1 MNENSKTKKNKGR
14 GKRKTRKLEL
24 AALKAEYVENNCDAN
39 MYTDKCNDIALKKEE
54 LEIAATADLDNTL
67 YPTLADPMFSE
78 KIANKKE
85 FNDTK
90 YDGEIF
96 EDVKTHANELITQK
110 FKVLRPHQLFV
121 KNFLSFQT
129 PFNSLLLYHG
139 LGSGKTC
146 SAIGVCEESRDYLK
160 QTGLTKKNI
169 IVASPNVLDNF
180 KKQLFDETKIK
191 KVGGLWTISS
201 CIGNKFIEEIN
212 PTNISGL
219 TLEQVILQVKNLIRT
234 YYVFMGYIEFA
245 NHIKEIVGD
254 STNKQTTR
262 KRLQAEFNDRLLVID
277 EMHNIR
283 ISDEDTKNKMV
294 AEQILLLV
302 SNAERMRLL
311 LLTATPMYNSC
322 TEIVW
327 LINLMN
333 INDRRPI
340 IKIKNVFSD
349 GNLTEEGE
357 QLLTRKLRG
366 YVSYVRGENPYTF
379 PFRIFP
385 KDYMPNP
392 YVSTVSVQMNG
403 RRIKEPT
410 TLDLYSNPIGEE
422 QLHGYAAI
430 MDNLKQT
437 RVVIQTE
444 AGERVMP
451 HFSKLETLN
460 YTMLQIPLQALNIIY
475 PIKGEWK
482 KDIDLM
488 EFYEP
493 ESSSSSSSSSSS
505 DSSSSSSSSS
515 SSDSSK
521 TTVMKEIMD
530 TDEEESSSQSNTS
543 TTTTTTSSTKGGAP
557 PLALIENITGKNGLM
572 NVVSVSEGKYTY
584 LKKRAGFFSQENIG
598 KYSSKI
604 KKICEHILKATGIVL
619 VYSQYI
625 DGGLVPMALSLE
637 ELGFRHFNAPLFD
650 PPVSTTK
657 KKGTYAMIM
666 GSTNNAKDIVNQLTD
681 IKNKDGNIIK
691 VILISKTGSEGID
704 LKYIRQIHIMEPWY
718 NMNRIEQII
727 GRGVRDGSHESMP
740 FEHRNVEIYM
750 HSTSIPTVPEL
761 ELVDEYIYRIA
772 ETKAKKI
779 GQITKLIKET
789 AVDCILNQEQ
799 LNFTEENFPTKIKQI
814 LSSGDTIDDFQV
826 GDKDGTSQCDY
837 DTCIE
842 PVEHE
847 TELQFETYNV
857 KFATKVAPYITEA
870 VKSLMA
876 ERHFYTSDTLL
887 MEISR
892 MGKFSIEQILVSLS
906 NIIDEKTPIY
916 DKYKR
921 QGTLINVG
929 NYYLFQPN
937 EITNKNISM
946 FERMVPLHKKP
957 EMIGIKME
965 EADDAV
971 VASVQGESDGMD
983 AIRRIKETY
992 DAIIEYAKEKT
1003 ARGEKEWNKIC
1014 GSALHLLVKM
1024 ELIPTENI
1032 IVLLVEHLI
1041 DYTNYAEIVDILN
1054 YFTHKQDAISNATF
1068 EGKIYTYLTTN
1079 KVNTLKDV
1087 PFISLYDKKSQKIAR
1102 LNTDNNNWEI
1112 VATSDAF
1119 TIFECNEVLKKKY
1132 ETVKLNPL
1140 IGFIDYDEDGF
1151 VFKTKETKNTRNS
1164 GAKCANAGKA
1174 KTYKQMNSLIGGNA
1188 VFTPVNT
1195 KDISQSILCIMQE
1208 FLTRHYDKTRTGK
1221 WFLTREEDRIIN
1233 P

>member
-1 MNENSKTKKNKGR
+1 MDDNSKSKKNKGK
-14 GKRKTRKLEL
+14 GKRKTRKLQL
-24 AALKAEYVENNCDAN
+24 DALKTEYVENNCNAN
-39 MYTDKCNDIALKKEE
+39 MYTSDKCNDIALKKEE
-54 LEIAATADLDNTL
+54 LEVAATAELDNTL
-67 YPTLADPMFSE
+67 YPTLVDPLFSE

-85 FNDTK
+85 FNDTQ

-96 EDVKTHANELITQK
+96 ENVKKHANDLITEN
-110 FKVLRPHQLFV
+110 FKVLRPHQSFV

-180 KKQLFDETKIK
+180 KKQLFDETKLK

-201 CIGNKFIEEIN
+201 CIGNKLIDEIN
-212 PTNISGL
+212 PTNIAGM
-219 TLEQVILQVKNLIRT
+219 TEEQVILQVKNLIRT

-294 AEQILLLV
+294 AEEILLLI

-340 IKIKNVFSD
+340 IKIKNVFKD
-349 GNLTEEGE
+349 GELTKDGE
-357 QLLTRKLRG
+357 QLLVRKLRG
-366 YVSYVRGENPYTF
+366 YISYVRGENPYTF

-385 KDYMPNP
+385 KDYMSNP
-392 YVSTVSVQMNG
+392 YVSTISVQMNG
-403 RRIKEPT
+403 RRIAEPT

-437 RVVIQTE
+437 RITIQTD
-444 AGERVMP
+444 AGDRVMP

-475 PIKGEWK
+475 PTKGKWNKE
-482 KDIDLM
+482 IDLM
-488 EFYEP
+488 KFYEP
-493 ESSSSSSSSSSS
+493 DSSSSSS
-505 DSSSSSSSSS
+505 DSSSSSYSSSS
-515 SSDSSK
+515 SNSSSTSSSK
-521 TTVMKEIMD
+521 TMKEISD
-530 TDEEESSSQSNTS
+530 IDEEESSSQ
-543 TTTTTTSSTKGGAP
+543 TSSSSKGSNEELKGGVAP
-557 PLALIENITGKNGLM
+557 PSLFENMTGKNGLM

-584 LKKRAGFFSQENIG
+584 LKKHDGFFSQENIG

-604 KKICEHILKATGIVL
+604 KKICQHVLTATGIVL

-625 DGGLVPMALSLE
+625 DGGLIPMALSLE
-637 ELGFRHFNAPLFD
+637 EMGFRHFNGPLFD
-650 PPVSTTK
+650 PPISSK

-666 GSTNNAKDIVNQLTD
+666 GNTNNAKEIVNQLTD
-681 IKNKDGNIIK
+681 IKNKDGDIIK

-704 LKYIRQIHIMEPWY
+704 LKYIRQIHVMEPWY

-727 GRGVRDGSHESMP
+727 GRGVRDGSHKSLP
-740 FEHRNVEIYM
+740 FEQRNVEIYM
-750 HSTSIPTVPEL
+750 HSTTIPSAPEL

-779 GQITKLIKET
+779 GQITKIMKEN

-799 LNFTEENFPTKIKQI
+799 LNFTEDNFPKKIKQI
-814 LSSGDTIDDFQV
+814 LSSGEIIEDFQV

-837 DTCIE
+837 DKCIE
-842 PVEHE
+842 PVDHE
-847 TELQFETYNV
+847 TNLQFETYNV
-857 KFATKVAPYITEA
+857 KFAMEVAPYITDV
-870 VKSLMA
+870 VKSLLT
-876 ERHFYTSDTLL
+876 ERHFYTSETL
-887 MEISR
+887 MSEINR
-892 MGKFSIEQILVSLS
+892 MGKFSLEQILVALTK
-906 NIIDEKTPIY
+906 IIDEKVPIY

-929 NYYLFQPN
+929 DYYLFQPN
-937 EITNKNISM
+937 EITNKNITA
-946 FERMVPLHKKP
+946 FERMVPLRKKP
-957 EMIGIKME
+957 DLIGIKIDE
-965 EADDAV
+965 VSDEVIAV
-971 VASVQGESDGMD
+971 QRESDGMD
-983 AIRRIKETY
+983 AISRLKETY
-992 DAIIEYAKEKT
+992 DLIIEYAKEKT

-1024 ELIPTENI
+1024 ELMPSETI

-1041 DYTNYAEIVDILN
+1041 DYVNYTEIVDMLN
-1054 YFTHKQDAISNATF
+1054 YFTHKEDAISDTTF

-1079 KVNTLKDV
+1079 KVNILHDV
-1087 PFISLYDKKSQKIAR
+1087 PFISLYDKKAQKIAR
-1102 LNTDNNNWEI
+1102 LNVDTNKWEL
-1112 VATSDAF
+1112 VSTSDAF
-1119 TIFECNEVLKKKY
+1119 TIFECNEVLRKKY
-1132 ETVKLNPL
+1132 ESVKLNPI

-1151 VFKTKETKNTRNS
+1151 VFKTKETNNTRNS

-1174 KTYKQMNSLIGGNA
+1174 KTYKQMNAIIGGEA
-1188 VFTPVNT
+1188 VFTPANT

-1208 FLTRHYDKTRTGK
+1208 FLTRHYNKTRTGR
-1221 WFLTREEDRIIN
+1221 WFLTREEERILG
-1233 P
+1233 

>member
-1 MNENSKTKKNKGR
+1 MDKKADKS
-14 GKRKTRKLEL
+14 KRKTRKLKLEEL
-24 AALKAEYVENNCDAN
+24 KTEYVENKCDVN
-39 MYTDKCNDIALKKEE
+39 MYSDKCNTIALKKEE
-54 LEIAATADLDNTL
+54 LEVESTPELDTAL
-67 YPTLADPMFSE
+67 YPILTDPLFSE

-96 EDVKTHANELITQK
+96 ENVKKHANDLITEN
-110 FKVLRPHQLFV
+110 FKVLRPHQSFV

-180 KKQLFDETKIK
+180 KKQLFDETKLK
-191 KVGGLWTISS
+191 KVSGLWTISS
-201 CIGNKFIEEIN
+201 CIGNKLIDEIN
-212 PTNISGL
+212 PTNATGI
-219 TLEQVILQVKNLIRT
+219 TEDQIILQVKNLIRT

-254 STNKQTTR
+254 ASNKQTIR

-294 AEQILLLV
+294 AEQVLLLI

-340 IKIKNVFSD
+340 IKIRDVFKD
-349 GNLTEEGE
+349 GELTEEGRG
-357 QLLTRKLRG
+357 LLVRKLRG
-366 YVSYVRGENPYTF
+366 YISYVRGENPYTF

-385 KDYMPNP
+385 KDYLENP
-392 YVSTVSVQMNG
+392 YVSVVSVQMNG
-403 RRIKEPT
+403 RKIMENT
-410 TLDLYSNPIGEE
+410 TLDLYASPIGEE

-430 MDNLKQT
+430 MDSLKQMRIT
-437 RVVIQTE
+437 IETE
-444 AGERVMP
+444 AGDRIMP
-451 HFSKLETLN
+451 HFSKLETMN
-460 YTMLQIPLQALNIIY
+460 YTILQVPLQALNIIY
-475 PIKGEWK
+475 PTKDGWK
-482 KDIDLM
+482 KNIDLM

-493 ESSSSSSSSSSS
+493 ESSSTPSSSSSSSS
-505 DSSSSSSSSS
+505 ATTPSSSSATTPSSSSSSSS
-515 SSDSSK
+515 
-521 TTVMKEIMD
+521 TRMKEITD
-530 TDEEESSSQSNTS
+530 TDEEETSSLSSSSGGFS
-543 TTTTTTSSTKGGAP
+543 GVGGA
-557 PLALIENITGKNGLM
+557 ITENITGKNGLL
-572 NVVSVSEGKYTY
+572 NVVSVSDGKYTY
-584 LKKRAGFFSQENIG
+584 LKKRSGFFSQENIG

-604 KKICEHILKATGIVL
+604 KRICDHIMVATGIVL

-625 DGGLVPMALSLE
+625 DGGLIPMALSLE
-637 ELGFRHFNAPLFD
+637 ELGFRHFNGPLFD
-650 PPVSTTK
+650 PPISAK
-657 KKGTYAMIM
+657 KRGTYAMIM
-666 GSTNNAKDIVNQLTD
+666 GNTNNAKEIVNQLTD
-681 IKNKDGNIIK
+681 LKNKDGDVIK

-718 NMNRIEQII
+718 NINRIEQII
-727 GRGVRDGSHESMP
+727 GRGVRDGSHKNLP
-740 FEHRNVEIYM
+740 FEQRNVEIYM
-750 HSTSIPTVPEL
+750 HSTIIPSAPEL

-772 ETKAKKI
+772 EKKAKKI
-779 GQITKLIKET
+779 GQITKLMKET
-789 AVDCILNQEQ
+789 AVDCILNEEQ
-799 LNFTEENFPTKIKQI
+799 LNFTEDNFPKKIKLI
-814 LSSGDTIDDFQV
+814 LSSGATIEDFQV

-842 PVEHE
+842 PVIHE
-847 TELQFETYNV
+847 MDVQFETYNI
-857 KFATKVAPYITEA
+857 KFATEVAPYITDV
-870 VKSLMA
+870 VKSLMT
-876 ERHFYTSDTLL
+876 ERHFYKSETLIL
-887 MEISR
+887 EISR
-892 MGKFSIEQILVSLS
+892 MGRFSIEQILVALS
-906 NIIDEKTPIY
+906 KIIDENVPIY

-929 NYYLFQPN
+929 DYYLFQPN
-937 EITNKNISM
+937 EITNKHITA
-946 FERMVPLHKKP
+946 FERMVPLRKKP
-957 EMIGIKME
+957 EIIGIKMDE
-965 EADDAV
+965 VDDQSA
-971 VASVQGESDGMD
+971 AVQGETDGMD
-983 AIRRIKETY
+983 AIQRIKETY
-992 DAIIEYAKEKT
+992 DLIIEYAKEKT

-1024 ELIPTENI
+1024 ELIPTEKVV
-1032 IVLLVEHLI
+1032 VLLVEHLI
-1041 DYTNYAEIVDILN
+1041 DYTNYTEIVDILN
-1054 YFTHKQDAISNATF
+1054 YFTHKDGAISDATF

-1079 KVNTLKDV
+1079 KVNTLRDI
-1087 PFISLYDKKSQKIAR
+1087 PFISLYDKKTQKIAK
-1102 LNTDNNNWEI
+1102 LNVDINNWEI
-1112 VATSDAF
+1112 VSAADAY
-1119 TIFECNEVLKKKY
+1119 TIFECNEVLKKNY
-1132 ETVKLNPL
+1132 ESIKLNPL

-1174 KTYKQMNSLIGGNA
+1174 KTYKQMNTLIGGNA
-1188 VFTPVNT
+1188 VFTPANT

-1221 WFLTREEDRIIN
+1221 WFLTREEERILSV
-1233 P
+1233 

>member
-1 MNENSKTKKNKGR
+1 MDETKKNKDR
-14 GKRKTRKLEL
+14 KGKRKTRKLILENL
-24 AALKAEYVENNCDAN
+24 NTEYADNNCNVN
-39 MYTDKCNDIALKKEE
+39 MYSDKCNDIALKKEE
-54 LEIAATADLDNTL
+54 LEISATDELDNTL
-67 YPTLADPMFSE
+67 YPTLVDPSFSE

-85 FNDTK
+85 FNDTQ

-96 EDVKTHANELITQK
+96 EDVKEHANDLITEN
-110 FKVLRPHQLFV
+110 FKTLRPHQSFV

-180 KKQLFDETKIK
+180 KKQLFDETKLK

-201 CIGNKFIEEIN
+201 CIGNKLIEEIN
-212 PTNISGL
+212 PTNISGISE
-219 TLEQVILQVKNLIRT
+219 EQIILQVKNLIRT

-245 NHIKEIVGD
+245 NHIKEVVGE
-254 STNKQTTR
+254 STNKQTIR
-262 KRLQAEFNDRLLVID
+262 KKLQAEFNDRLLVID

-294 AEQILLLV
+294 AEQILLLI

-322 TEIVW
+322 TEIIW

-340 IKIKNVFSD
+340 IKIKNVFKD
-349 GNLTEEGE
+349 GELTEDGE
-357 QLLTRKLRG
+357 QLLVRKLRG
-366 YVSYVRGENPYTF
+366 YISYVRGENPYTF

-385 KDYMPNP
+385 KDYLPNP

-403 RRIKEPT
+403 RKIKDAT
-410 TLDLYSNPIGEE
+410 TLDLYANPIGEE
-422 QLHGYAAI
+422 QLHGYAVI

-437 RVVIQTE
+437 PVVIQTE
-444 AGERVMP
+444 TGERVMP

-475 PIKGEWK
+475 PTKGVWK
-482 KDIDLM
+482 KDINLM

-493 ESSSSSSSSSSS
+493 ETSSSSS
-505 DSSSSSSSSS
+505 
-515 SSDSSK
+515 K
-521 TTVMKEIMD
+521 TRTTTTTTGTTPTNSVSMKEITD
-530 TDEEESSSQSNTS
+530 TDEEETSSQ
-543 TTTTTTSSTKGGAP
+543 TTSSGSSSSLMGGS
-557 PLALIENITGKNGLM
+557 ALIENITGKNGLM

-584 LKKRAGFFSQENIG
+584 LKKQTGFFSQENIG

-604 KKICEHILKATGIVL
+604 KKICDHIISSTGIVL

-625 DGGLVPMALSLE
+625 DGGLIPMALTLE
-637 ELGFRHFNAPLFD
+637 ELGFRHFSGPLFD
-650 PPVSTTK
+650 PPISAK
-657 KKGTYAMIM
+657 KRGTYAMIM
-666 GSTNNAKDIVNQLTD
+666 GSTSNSKDIINQITD
-681 IKNKDGNIIK
+681 IKNKDGDAIK

-727 GRGVRDGSHESMP
+727 GRGVRDGSHKNLP
-740 FEHRNVEIYM
+740 FEQRNVEIYM
-750 HSTSIPTVPEL
+750 HSTIIPSAPEL
-761 ELVDEYIYRIA
+761 ELVDEYIYRSA

-779 GQITKLIKET
+779 GQITKLMKET

-799 LNFTEENFPTKIKQI
+799 LNFTEDNFPNKIKLI
-814 LSSGDTIDDFQV
+814 LSSGETIEDFQV

-837 DTCIE
+837 DKCIE

-847 TELQFETYNV
+847 INLQFETYNV
-857 KFATKVAPYITEA
+857 KFATEVAPYIMDI
-870 VKSLMA
+870 VKSLMT
-876 ERHFYTSDTLL
+876 ERHFYKSDTLIV
-887 MEISR
+887 EISR
-892 MGKFSIEQILVSLS
+892 MGKFSVEQMLVALS
-906 NIIDEKTPIY
+906 KMIDEKTPIY

-921 QGTLINVG
+921 QGSLINVG
-929 NYYLFQPN
+929 DYYLFQPN
-937 EITNKNISM
+937 EITNKNITA
-946 FERMVPLHKKP
+946 FERSVPLTKKP
-957 EMIGIKME
+957 DVIGLKMDE
-965 EADDAV
+965 VSDEPTA
-971 VASVQGESDGMD
+971 VQGESDGIN
-983 AIRRIKETY
+983 AIQSIKEVY
-992 DAIIEYAKEKT
+992 DLIIEYAKEKT

-1041 DYTNYAEIVDILN
+1041 DYANYTNIIDMLN
-1054 YFTHKQDAISNATF
+1054 YFTHKTDAISDNTF
-1068 EGKIYTYLTTN
+1068 EGKVYSYLTTN
-1079 KVNTLKDV
+1079 KINILHDI
-1087 PFISLYDKKSQKIAR
+1087 PFISLYDKKTQKIAR
-1102 LNTDNNNWEI
+1102 LNVDTNTWGL
-1112 VATSDAF
+1112 VSDAF
-1119 TIFECNEVLKKKY
+1119 VIFECNEVLKKKY
-1132 ETVKLNPL
+1132 DTIKLNPI

-1164 GAKCANAGKA
+1164 GAKCANAGKV
-1174 KTYKQMNSLIGGNA
+1174 KTFKQINAIIGGEPIFSPA
-1188 VFTPVNT
+1188 NT

-1208 FLTRHYDKTRTGK
+1208 FLTRHYNKTRTGK
-1221 WFLTREEDRIIN
+1221 WFLTREEEQVISI
-1233 P
+1233 